1 MYGAILG
8 DMIGSP
14 YEFDVNNIKTK
25 EFDLFSERSE
35 YTDDSVMTI
44 AVAEG
49 LMNCGADAD
58 EETMKKAIV
67 AAMKKYGGRYPFAGY
82 GARFSMWLNEEAP
95 KPYNS
100 YGNGSAMRV
109 SPAAWLFQEDLRKML
124 RAAAVTA
131 EVSHNHPEG
140 IKGAQATASV
150 IFMAIHGATKEQ
162 IRETVTKTF
171 GYDLNRSCDMIRP
184 EYHHVE
190 SCQQTV
196 PEAIIAFLEGDSFE
210 DVIRNAVSL
219 GGDSDT
225 LACIAGSM
233 AEAFYGVPEDLK
245 QEARDRLPADLR
257 SVLERFD
264 RKLEDDRTARE
275 NDPARMKAWKN
286 ALRPENPGAQG
297 NRLKFTGS
305 DEIERRLEEFS
316 ADRTNEKI
324 VRCLEAIRAAMHNGG
339 SVLLPVQPFTVP
351 QKGNRPPKRALRMKM
366 ITTRDGKFWQVAYT
380 SEKVLKSGACAKDPV
395 MGATIRQALEQF
407 VPDGGGASKGPNA
420 AGSPKAP
427 ENIAGLVLNPDRHP
441 IFLDRK
447 MIEKILKA
455 EERAVRASRSGIFV
469 TRGDITKLKADCIVN
484 AANCSLLGGGGV
496 DGAIHEAAGPG
507 LLEECRTLDGCHT
520 GEAKITGAYNL
531 PAKYVIHTVG
541 PIYDGDE
548 DDPKLLASCYI
559 RSLDL
564 ARSKGAH
571 SIVFPNISTGVY
583 GYPKEEAAE
592 IAMNTVGK
600 WLEANK
606 GYVMHVVMCCYDRE
620 NFEIYEKIVKSGQKG
635 SGQQ

>member
-14 YEFDVNNIKTK
+14 YEFDSNNIKTK
-25 EFDLFSERSE
+25 DFELFSERSE

-49 LMNCGADAD
+49 LMNCGTDAD

-82 GARFSMWLNEEAP
+82 GAKFSMWLHEEEP

-109 SPAAWLFQEDLRKML
+109 SPAAWLCQDDLRQML
-124 RAAAVTA
+124 RVSAVTA

-140 IKGAQATASV
+140 IKGAQAAASV
-150 IFMAIHGATKEQ
+150 IFMAIHGVSKEE
-162 IRETVTKTF
+162 IKETVAKTF
-171 GYDLNRSCDMIRP
+171 GYDLNRTCDMIRP
-184 EYHHVE
+184 DYHHVE

-233 AEAFYGVPEDLK
+233 AEAFYGVPENLK
-245 QEARDRLPADLR
+245 QEARDRLPDDLR
-257 SVLERFD
+257 SVLDRFD
-264 RKLEDDRTARE
+264 KKLEEDRKARE
-275 NDPARMKAWKN
+275 SDPARMEAWKN
-286 ALRPENPGAQG
+286 ALKPQNSGAQG
-297 NRLKFTGS
+297 KKPNFTGS
-305 DEIERRLEEFS
+305 DEIEKKLEEFS

-324 VRCLEAIRAAMHNGG
+324 IRCFEAIRAAMHGGG

-351 QKGNRPPKRALRMKM
+351 PKGNRQPARALRMKL
-366 ITTRDGKFWQVAYT
+366 ITTKDGKIWQVAYT
-380 SEKVLKSGACAKDPV
+380 SEKMYKSGFSAKDPA

-407 VPDGGGASKGPNA
+407 VPGGSGV
-420 AGSPKAP
+420 PKAP
-427 ENIAGLVLNPDRHP
+427 ENIAGIVLNPDKNP
-441 IFLDRK
+441 LFLERK
-447 MIEKILKA
+447 MIETILKA
-455 EERAVRASRSGIFV
+455 EERAVRASRSGILV
-469 TRGDITKLKADCIVN
+469 TRGDITKMKADCIVN

-496 DGAIHEAAGPG
+496 DGAIHRAAGPG

-548 DDPKLLASCYI
+548 DDPKLLASCYTS
-559 RSLDL
+559 SLNL
-564 ARSKGAH
+564 AKSKGAH
-571 SIVFPNISTGVY
+571 SIIFPNISTGVY
-583 GYPKEEAAE
+583 GYPKEEAAR
-592 IAMNTVGK
+592 IAMDTVGK
-600 WLEANK
+600 WLAANK
-606 GYVMHVVMCCYDRE
+606 GYVMHVVMCCFDQE
-620 NFEIYEKIVKSGQKG
+620 NFEIYQKIVKSSQKG
-635 SGQQ
+635 QGKE

>member
-14 YEFDVNNIKTK
+14 YEFDSNNIKTK
-25 EFDLFSERSE
+25 DFELFSERSE

-49 LMNCGADAD
+49 LMNCGTDAD

-82 GARFSMWLNEEAP
+82 GAKFSMWLHEEEP

-109 SPAAWLFQEDLRKML
+109 SPAAWLCQDDLRQML
-124 RAAAVTA
+124 RVSAVTA

-140 IKGAQATASV
+140 IKGAQAAASV
-150 IFMAIHGATKEQ
+150 IFMAIHGVSKEE
-162 IRETVTKTF
+162 IKETVAKTF
-171 GYDLNRSCDMIRP
+171 GYDLNRTCDMIRP
-184 EYHHVE
+184 DYHHVE

-233 AEAFYGVPEDLK
+233 AEAFYGVPENLK
-245 QEARDRLPADLR
+245 QEARDRLPDDLR
-257 SVLERFD
+257 SVLDRFD
-264 RKLEDDRTARE
+264 KKLEEDRKARE
-275 NDPARMKAWKN
+275 SDPARMEAWKN
-286 ALRPENPGAQG
+286 ALKPRAQG
-297 NRLKFTGS
+297 KKPNFTGS
-305 DEIERRLEEFS
+305 DEIEKKLEEFS

-324 VRCLEAIRAAMHNGG
+324 IRCFEAIRAAMHGGG

-351 QKGNRPPKRALRMKM
+351 PKGNRQPARALRMKL
-366 ITTRDGKFWQVAYT
+366 ITTKDGKIWQVAYT
-380 SEKVLKSGACAKDPV
+380 SEKMYKSGFSAKDPA

-407 VPDGGGASKGPNA
+407 VPGGSGA
-420 AGSPKAP
+420 PKAP
-427 ENIAGLVLNPDRHP
+427 ENIAGIVLNPDKNP
-441 IFLDRK
+441 LFLERK
-447 MIEKILKA
+447 MIETILKA
-455 EERAVRASRSGIFV
+455 EERAVRASRSGILV
-469 TRGDITKLKADCIVN
+469 TRGDITKMKADCIVN

-496 DGAIHEAAGPG
+496 DGAIHRAAGPG

-548 DDPKLLASCYI
+548 DDPKLLASCYTS
-559 RSLDL
+559 SLNL
-564 ARSKGAH
+564 AKSKGAH
-571 SIVFPNISTGVY
+571 SIIFPNISTGVY
-583 GYPKEEAAE
+583 GYPKEEAAR
-592 IAMNTVGK
+592 IAMDTVGK
-600 WLEANK
+600 WLAANK
-606 GYVMHVVMCCYDRE
+606 GYVMHVVMCCFDQE
-620 NFEIYEKIVKSGQKG
+620 NFEIYQKIVKSSQKG
-635 SGQQ
+635 QGKE

>member
-14 YEFDVNNIKTK
+14 YEFDSNNIKTK
-25 EFDLFSERSE
+25 DFELFSERSE

-49 LMNCGADAD
+49 LMNCGTDAD

-82 GARFSMWLNEEAP
+82 GAKFSMWLHEEEP

-109 SPAAWLFQEDLRKML
+109 SPAAWLCQDDLRQML
-124 RAAAVTA
+124 RVSAVTA

-140 IKGAQATASV
+140 IKGAQAAASV
-150 IFMAIHGATKEQ
+150 IFMAIHGVSKEE
-162 IRETVTKTF
+162 IKETVAKTF
-171 GYDLNRSCDMIRP
+171 GYDLNRTCDMIRP
-184 EYHHVE
+184 DYHHVE

-233 AEAFYGVPEDLK
+233 AEAFYGVPENLK
-245 QEARDRLPADLR
+245 QEARDRLPDDLR
-257 SVLERFD
+257 SVLDRFD
-264 RKLEDDRTARE
+264 KKLEEDRKARE
-275 NDPARMKAWKN
+275 SDPARMEAWKN
-286 ALRPENPGAQG
+286 ALKPQNSGAQG
-297 NRLKFTGS
+297 KTPNFTGS
-305 DEIERRLEEFS
+305 DEIEKKLEEFS

-324 VRCLEAIRAAMHNGG
+324 IRCFEAIRAAMHGGG

-351 QKGNRPPKRALRMKM
+351 PKGNRQPARALRMKL
-366 ITTRDGKFWQVAYT
+366 ITTKDGKIWQVAYT
-380 SEKVLKSGACAKDPV
+380 SEKMYKSGFSAKDPA

-407 VPDGGGASKGPNA
+407 VPGGSGA
-420 AGSPKAP
+420 PKAP
-427 ENIAGLVLNPDRHP
+427 ENIAGIVLNPDKNP
-441 IFLDRK
+441 LFLERK
-447 MIEKILKA
+447 MIETILKA
-455 EERAVRASRSGIFV
+455 EERAVRASRSGILV
-469 TRGDITKLKADCIVN
+469 TRGDITKMKADCIVN

-496 DGAIHEAAGPG
+496 DGAIHRAAGPG

-548 DDPKLLASCYI
+548 DDPKLLASCYTS
-559 RSLDL
+559 SLNL
-564 ARSKGAH
+564 AKSKGAH
-571 SIVFPNISTGVY
+571 SIIFPNISTGVY
-583 GYPKEEAAE
+583 GYPKEEAAR
-592 IAMNTVGK
+592 IAMDTVGK
-600 WLEANK
+600 WLAANK
-606 GYVMHVVMCCYDRE
+606 GYVMHVVMCCFDQE
-620 NFEIYEKIVKSGQKG
+620 NFEIYQKIVKSSQKG
-635 SGQQ
+635 QGKE

>member
-14 YEFDVNNIKTK
+14 YEFDSNNIKTK
-25 EFDLFSERSE
+25 DFELFSERSE

-49 LMNCGADAD
+49 LMNCGTDAD

-82 GARFSMWLNEEAP
+82 GAKFSMWLHEEEP

-109 SPAAWLFQEDLRKML
+109 SPAAWLCQDDLRQML
-124 RAAAVTA
+124 RVSAVTA

-140 IKGAQATASV
+140 IKGAQAAASV
-150 IFMAIHGATKEQ
+150 IFMAIHGVSKEE
-162 IRETVTKTF
+162 IKETVAKTF
-171 GYDLNRSCDMIRP
+171 GYDLNRTCDMIRP
-184 EYHHVE
+184 DYHHVE

-233 AEAFYGVPEDLK
+233 AEAFYGVPENLK
-245 QEARDRLPADLR
+245 QEARDRLPDDLR
-257 SVLERFD
+257 SVLDRFD
-264 RKLEDDRTARE
+264 KKLEEDRKARE
-275 NDPARMKAWKN
+275 SDPARMEAWKN
-286 ALRPENPGAQG
+286 ALKLQNSGAQG
-297 NRLKFTGS
+297 KKPNFTGS
-305 DEIERRLEEFS
+305 DEIEKKLEEFS

-324 VRCLEAIRAAMHNGG
+324 IRCFEAIRAAMHGGG

-351 QKGNRPPKRALRMKM
+351 PKGNRQPARALRMKL
-366 ITTRDGKFWQVAYT
+366 ITTKDGKIWQVAYT
-380 SEKVLKSGACAKDPV
+380 SEKMYKSGFSAKDPA

-407 VPDGGGASKGPNA
+407 VPGGSGA
-420 AGSPKAP
+420 PKAP
-427 ENIAGLVLNPDRHP
+427 ENIAGIVLNPDKNP
-441 IFLDRK
+441 LFLERK
-447 MIEKILKA
+447 MIETILKA
-455 EERAVRASRSGIFV
+455 EERAVRASRSGILV
-469 TRGDITKLKADCIVN
+469 TRGDITKMKADCIVN

-496 DGAIHEAAGPG
+496 DGAIHRAAGPG

-548 DDPKLLASCYI
+548 DDPKLLASCYTS
-559 RSLDL
+559 SLNL
-564 ARSKGAH
+564 AKSKGAH
-571 SIVFPNISTGVY
+571 SIIFPNISTGVY
-583 GYPKEEAAE
+583 GYPKEEAAR
-592 IAMNTVGK
+592 IAMDTVGK
-600 WLEANK
+600 WLAANK
-606 GYVMHVVMCCYDRE
+606 GYVMHVVMCCFDQE
-620 NFEIYEKIVKSGQKG
+620 NFEIYQKIVKSSQKG
-635 SGQQ
+635 QGKE

>member
-14 YEFDVNNIKTK
+14 YEFDSNNIKTK
-25 EFDLFSERSE
+25 DFELFSERSE

-49 LMNCGADAD
+49 LMNCGTDAD

-82 GARFSMWLNEEAP
+82 GAKFSMWLHEEEP

-109 SPAAWLFQEDLRKML
+109 SPAAWLCQDDLRQML
-124 RAAAVTA
+124 RVSAVTA

-140 IKGAQATASV
+140 IKGAQAAASV
-150 IFMAIHGATKEQ
+150 IFMAIHGVSREEIK
-162 IRETVTKTF
+162 ETVAKTF
-171 GYDLNRSCDMIRP
+171 GYDLNRTCDMIRP
-184 EYHHVE
+184 DYHHVE

-233 AEAFYGVPEDLK
+233 AEAFYGVPENLK
-245 QEARDRLPADLR
+245 QEARDRLPDDLR
-257 SVLERFD
+257 SVLDRFD
-264 RKLEDDRTARE
+264 KKLEEDRKARE
-275 NDPARMKAWKN
+275 SDPARMEAWKN
-286 ALRPENPGAQG
+286 ALKPQNSGAQG
-297 NRLKFTGS
+297 KKPNFTGS
-305 DEIERRLEEFS
+305 DEIEKKLEEFS

-324 VRCLEAIRAAMHNGG
+324 IRCFEAIRAAMHGGG

-351 QKGNRPPKRALRMKM
+351 PKGNRQPARALRMKL
-366 ITTRDGKFWQVAYT
+366 ITTKDGKIWQVAYT
-380 SEKVLKSGACAKDPV
+380 SEKMYKSGFSAKDPA

-407 VPDGGGASKGPNA
+407 VPGGSGA
-420 AGSPKAP
+420 PKAP
-427 ENIAGLVLNPDRHP
+427 ENIAGIVLNPDKNP
-441 IFLDRK
+441 LFLERK
-447 MIEKILKA
+447 MIETILKA
-455 EERAVRASRSGIFV
+455 EERAVRASRSGILV
-469 TRGDITKLKADCIVN
+469 TRGDITKMKADCIVN

-496 DGAIHEAAGPG
+496 DGAIHRAAGPG

-548 DDPKLLASCYI
+548 DDPKLLASCYTS
-559 RSLDL
+559 SLNL
-564 ARSKGAH
+564 AKSKGAH
-571 SIVFPNISTGVY
+571 SIIFPNISTGVY
-583 GYPKEEAAE
+583 GYPKEEAAR
-592 IAMNTVGK
+592 IAMDTVGK
-600 WLEANK
+600 WLAANK
-606 GYVMHVVMCCYDRE
+606 GYVMHVVMCCFDQE
-620 NFEIYEKIVKSGQKG
+620 NFEIYQKIVKSSQKG
-635 SGQQ
+635 QGKE

>member
-14 YEFDVNNIKTK
+14 YEFDSNNIKTK
-25 EFDLFSERSE
+25 DFELFSERSE

-49 LMNCGADAD
+49 LMNCGTDAD

-82 GARFSMWLNEEAP
+82 GAKFSMWLHEEEP

-109 SPAAWLFQEDLRKML
+109 SPAAWLCQDDLRQML
-124 RAAAVTA
+124 RVSAVTA
-131 EVSHNHPEG
+131 EVSHNHPDG
-140 IKGAQATASV
+140 IKGAQAAASV
-150 IFMAIHGATKEQ
+150 IFMAIHGVSKEE
-162 IRETVTKTF
+162 IKETVAKTF
-171 GYDLNRSCDMIRP
+171 GYDLNRTCDMIRP
-184 EYHHVE
+184 DYHHVE

-233 AEAFYGVPEDLK
+233 AEAFYGVPENLK
-245 QEARDRLPADLR
+245 QEARDRLPDDLR
-257 SVLERFD
+257 SVLDRFD
-264 RKLEDDRTARE
+264 KKLEEDRKARE
-275 NDPARMKAWKN
+275 SDPARMEAWKN
-286 ALRPENPGAQG
+286 ALKPQNSGAQG
-297 NRLKFTGS
+297 KKPNFTGS
-305 DEIERRLEEFS
+305 DEIEKKLEEFS

-324 VRCLEAIRAAMHNGG
+324 IRCFEAIRAAMHGGG

-351 QKGNRPPKRALRMKM
+351 PKGNRQPARALRMKL
-366 ITTRDGKFWQVAYT
+366 ITTKDGKIWQVAYT
-380 SEKVLKSGACAKDPV
+380 SEKMYKSGFSAKDPA

-407 VPDGGGASKGPNA
+407 VPGGSGA
-420 AGSPKAP
+420 PKAP
-427 ENIAGLVLNPDRHP
+427 ENIAGIVLNPDKNP
-441 IFLDRK
+441 LFLERK
-447 MIEKILKA
+447 MIETILKA
-455 EERAVRASRSGIFV
+455 EERAVRASRSGILV
-469 TRGDITKLKADCIVN
+469 TRGDITKMKADCIVN

-496 DGAIHEAAGPG
+496 DGAIHRAAGPG

-548 DDPKLLASCYI
+548 DDPKLLASCYTS
-559 RSLDL
+559 SLNL
-564 ARSKGAH
+564 AKSKGAH
-571 SIVFPNISTGVY
+571 SIIFPNISTGVY
-583 GYPKEEAAE
+583 GYPKEEAAR
-592 IAMNTVGK
+592 IAMDTVGK
-600 WLEANK
+600 WLAANK
-606 GYVMHVVMCCYDRE
+606 GYVMHVVMCCFDQE
-620 NFEIYEKIVKSGQKG
+620 NFEIYQKIVKSSQKG
-635 SGQQ
+635 QGKE

>member
-14 YEFDVNNIKTK
+14 YEFDSNNIKTK
-25 EFDLFSERSE
+25 DFELFSERSE

-49 LMNCGADAD
+49 LMNCGTDAD

-82 GARFSMWLNEEAP
+82 GAKFSMWLHEEEP

-109 SPAAWLFQEDLRKML
+109 SPAAWLCQDDLRQML
-124 RAAAVTA
+124 RVSAVTA
-131 EVSHNHPEG
+131 KVSHNHPEG
-140 IKGAQATASV
+140 IKGAQAAASV
-150 IFMAIHGATKEQ
+150 IFMAIHGVSKEE
-162 IRETVTKTF
+162 IKETVAKTF
-171 GYDLNRSCDMIRP
+171 GYDLNRTCDMIRP
-184 EYHHVE
+184 DYHHVE

-233 AEAFYGVPEDLK
+233 AEAFYGVPENLK
-245 QEARDRLPADLR
+245 QEARDRLPDDLR
-257 SVLERFD
+257 SVLDRFD
-264 RKLEDDRTARE
+264 KKLEEDRKTRE
-275 NDPARMKAWKN
+275 SDPARMEAWKN
-286 ALRPENPGAQG
+286 ALKPQNSGAQG
-297 NRLKFTGS
+297 KKPNFTGS
-305 DEIERRLEEFS
+305 DEIEKKLEEFS

-324 VRCLEAIRAAMHNGG
+324 IRCFEAIRAAMHGGG

-351 QKGNRPPKRALRMKM
+351 PKGNRQPARALRMKL
-366 ITTRDGKFWQVAYT
+366 ITTKDGKIWQVAYT
-380 SEKVLKSGACAKDPV
+380 SEKMYKSGFSAKDPA

-407 VPDGGGASKGPNA
+407 VPGGSGA
-420 AGSPKAP
+420 PKAP
-427 ENIAGLVLNPDRHP
+427 ENIAGIVLNPDKNP
-441 IFLDRK
+441 LFLERK
-447 MIEKILKA
+447 MIETILKA
-455 EERAVRASRSGIFV
+455 EERAVRASRSGILV
-469 TRGDITKLKADCIVN
+469 TRGDITKMKADCIVN

-496 DGAIHEAAGPG
+496 DGAIHRAAGPG

-548 DDPKLLASCYI
+548 DDPKLLASCYTS
-559 RSLDL
+559 SLNL
-564 ARSKGAH
+564 AKSKGAH
-571 SIVFPNISTGVY
+571 SIIFPNISTGVY
-583 GYPKEEAAE
+583 GYPKEEAAR
-592 IAMNTVGK
+592 IAMDTVGK
-600 WLEANK
+600 WLAANK
-606 GYVMHVVMCCYDRE
+606 GYVMHVVMCCFDQE
-620 NFEIYEKIVKSGQKG
+620 NFEIYQKIVKSSQKG
-635 SGQQ
+635 QGKE

>member
-14 YEFDVNNIKTK
+14 YEFDSNNIKTK
-25 EFDLFSERSE
+25 DFELFSERSE

-49 LMNCGADAD
+49 LMNCGTDAD

-82 GARFSMWLNEEAP
+82 GAKFSMWLHEEEP

-109 SPAAWLFQEDLRKML
+109 SPAAWLCQDDLRQML
-124 RAAAVTA
+124 RVSAVTA

-140 IKGAQATASV
+140 IKGAQAAASV
-150 IFMAIHGATKEQ
+150 IFMAIHGVSKEE
-162 IRETVTKTF
+162 IKETVAKTF
-171 GYDLNRSCDMIRP
+171 GYDLNRTCDMIRP
-184 EYHHVE
+184 DYHHVE

-233 AEAFYGVPEDLK
+233 AEAFYGVPENLK
-245 QEARDRLPADLR
+245 QEARDRLPDDLR
-257 SVLERFD
+257 SVLDRFD
-264 RKLEDDRTARE
+264 KKLEEDRKARE
-275 NDPARMKAWKN
+275 SDPARMEAWKN
-286 ALRPENPGAQG
+286 ALKPQNSGAQG
-297 NRLKFTGS
+297 KKPNFTGS
-305 DEIERRLEEFS
+305 DEIEKKLEEFS

-324 VRCLEAIRAAMHNGG
+324 IRCFEAIRAAMHGGG

-351 QKGNRPPKRALRMKM
+351 PKGNRQPARALRMKL
-366 ITTRDGKFWQVAYT
+366 ITTKDGKIWQVAYT
-380 SEKVLKSGACAKDPV
+380 SEKMYKSGFSAKDPA

-407 VPDGGGASKGPNA
+407 VPGGSGA
-420 AGSPKAP
+420 PKAP
-427 ENIAGLVLNPDRHP
+427 ENIAGIVLNPDKNP
-441 IFLDRK
+441 LFLERK
-447 MIEKILKA
+447 MIETILKA
-455 EERAVRASRSGIFV
+455 EERAVRASRSGILV
-469 TRGDITKLKADCIVN
+469 TRGDITKMKADCIVN

-496 DGAIHEAAGPG
+496 DGAIHRAAGPG

-548 DDPKLLASCYI
+548 DDPKLLASCYTS
-559 RSLDL
+559 SLNL
-564 ARSKGAH
+564 AKSKGAH
-571 SIVFPNISTGVY
+571 SIIFPNISTGVY
-583 GYPKEEAAE
+583 GYPKEEAAR
-592 IAMNTVGK
+592 IAMDTVGK
-600 WLEANK
+600 WLAANK
-606 GYVMHVVMCCYDRE
+606 GYVMHVVMCCFDRE
-620 NFEIYEKIVKSGQKG
+620 NFEIYERIVKSSQKEQG
-635 SGQQ
+635 KE

>member
-14 YEFDVNNIKTK
+14 YEFDSNNIKTK
-25 EFDLFSERSE
+25 DFELFSERSE

-49 LMNCGADAD
+49 LMNCGTDAD

-82 GARFSMWLNEEAP
+82 GAKFSMWLHEEEP

-109 SPAAWLFQEDLRKML
+109 SPAAWLCQDDLRQML
-124 RAAAVTA
+124 RVRAVTA

-140 IKGAQATASV
+140 IKGAQAAASV
-150 IFMAIHGATKEQ
+150 IFMAIHGVSKEE
-162 IRETVTKTF
+162 IKETVAKTF
-171 GYDLNRSCDMIRP
+171 GYDLNRTCDMIRP
-184 EYHHVE
+184 DYHHVE

-233 AEAFYGVPEDLK
+233 AEAFYGVPENLK
-245 QEARDRLPADLR
+245 QEARDRLPDDLR
-257 SVLERFD
+257 SVLDRFD
-264 RKLEDDRTARE
+264 KKLEEDRKARE
-275 NDPARMKAWKN
+275 SDPARMEAWKN
-286 ALRPENPGAQG
+286 ALKPQNSGAQG
-297 NRLKFTGS
+297 KKPNFTGS
-305 DEIERRLEEFS
+305 DEIEKKLEEFS

-324 VRCLEAIRAAMHNGG
+324 IRCFEAIRAAMHGGG

-351 QKGNRPPKRALRMKM
+351 PKGNRQPARALRMKL
-366 ITTRDGKFWQVAYT
+366 ITTKDGKIWQVAYT
-380 SEKVLKSGACAKDPV
+380 SEKMYKSGFSAKDPA

-407 VPDGGGASKGPNA
+407 VPGGSGA
-420 AGSPKAP
+420 PKAP
-427 ENIAGLVLNPDRHP
+427 ENIAGIVLNPDKNP
-441 IFLDRK
+441 LFLERK
-447 MIEKILKA
+447 MIETILKA
-455 EERAVRASRSGIFV
+455 EERAVRASRSGILV
-469 TRGDITKLKADCIVN
+469 TRGDITKMKADCIVN

-496 DGAIHEAAGPG
+496 DGAIHRAAGPG

-548 DDPKLLASCYI
+548 DDPKLLASCYTS
-559 RSLDL
+559 SLNL
-564 ARSKGAH
+564 AKSKGAH
-571 SIVFPNISTGVY
+571 SIIFPNISTGVY
-583 GYPKEEAAE
+583 GYPKEEAAR
-592 IAMNTVGK
+592 IAMDTVGK
-600 WLEANK
+600 WLAANK
-606 GYVMHVVMCCYDRE
+606 GYVMHVVMCCFDQE
-620 NFEIYEKIVKSGQKG
+620 NFEIYQKIVKSSQKG
-635 SGQQ
+635 QGKE

>member
-14 YEFDVNNIKTK
+14 YEFDSNNIKTK
-25 EFDLFSERSE
+25 DFELFSERSE

-49 LMNCGADAD
+49 LMNCGTDAD

-82 GARFSMWLNEEAP
+82 GAKFSMWLHEEEP

-109 SPAAWLFQEDLRKML
+109 SPAAWLCQDDLRQML
-124 RAAAVTA
+124 RVSAVTA

-140 IKGAQATASV
+140 IKGAQAAASV
-150 IFMAIHGATKEQ
+150 IFMAIHGVSKEE
-162 IRETVTKTF
+162 IKETVAKTF
-171 GYDLNRSCDMIRP
+171 GYDLNRTCDMIRP
-184 EYHHVE
+184 DYHHVE

-233 AEAFYGVPEDLK
+233 AEAFYGVPENLK
-245 QEARDRLPADLR
+245 QEARDRLPDDLR
-257 SVLERFD
+257 SVLDRFD
-264 RKLEDDRTARE
+264 KKLEEDRKARE
-275 NDPARMKAWKN
+275 SDPARMEAWKN
-286 ALRPENPGAQG
+286 ALKPQNSGAQG
-297 NRLKFTGS
+297 KKPNFTGS
-305 DEIERRLEEFS
+305 DEIEKKLEEFS

-324 VRCLEAIRAAMHNGG
+324 IRCFEAIRAAMHGGG

-351 QKGNRPPKRALRMKM
+351 PKGNRQPARALRMKL
-366 ITTRDGKFWQVAYT
+366 ITTKDGKIWQVAYT
-380 SEKVLKSGACAKDPV
+380 SEKMYKSGFSAKDPA

-407 VPDGGGASKGPNA
+407 VPGGSGA
-420 AGSPKAP
+420 PKAP
-427 ENIAGLVLNPDRHP
+427 ENIAGIVLNPDKNP
-441 IFLDRK
+441 LFLERK
-447 MIEKILKA
+447 MIETILKA
-455 EERAVRASRSGIFV
+455 EERAVRASRSGILV
-469 TRGDITKLKADCIVN
+469 TRGDITKMKADCIVN

-496 DGAIHEAAGPG
+496 DGAIHRAAGPG

-548 DDPKLLASCYI
+548 DDPKLLASCYTS
-559 RSLDL
+559 SLNL
-564 ARSKGAH
+564 AKSKGAH

-583 GYPKEEAAE
+583 GYPKEEAAR
-592 IAMNTVGK
+592 IAMDTVGK
-600 WLEANK
+600 WLAANK
-606 GYVMHVVMCCYDRE
+606 GYVMHVVMCCFDQE
-620 NFEIYEKIVKSGQKG
+620 NFEIYQKIVKSSQKG
-635 SGQQ
+635 QGKE

>member
-14 YEFDVNNIKTK
+14 YEFDSNNIKTK
-25 EFDLFSERSE
+25 DFELFSERSE

-49 LMNCGADAD
+49 LMNCGTDAD

-82 GARFSMWLNEEAP
+82 GAKFSMWLHEEEP

-109 SPAAWLFQEDLRKML
+109 SPAAWLCQDDLRQML
-124 RAAAVTA
+124 RVSAVTA

-140 IKGAQATASV
+140 IKGAQAAASV
-150 IFMAIHGATKEQ
+150 IFMAIHGVSKEE
-162 IRETVTKTF
+162 IKETVAKTF
-171 GYDLNRSCDMIRP
+171 GYDLNRTCDMIRP
-184 EYHHVE
+184 DYHHVE

-233 AEAFYGVPEDLK
+233 AEAFYGVPENLK
-245 QEARDRLPADLR
+245 QEARDRLPDDLR
-257 SVLERFD
+257 SVLDRFD
-264 RKLEDDRTARE
+264 KKLEEDRKARE
-275 NDPARMKAWKN
+275 SDPARMEAWKN
-286 ALRPENPGAQG
+286 ALKPQNSGAQG
-297 NRLKFTGS
+297 KKPNFTGS
-305 DEIERRLEEFS
+305 DEIEKKLEEFS

-324 VRCLEAIRAAMHNGG
+324 IRCFEAIRAAMHGGG

-351 QKGNRPPKRALRMKM
+351 PKGNRQPARALRMKL
-366 ITTRDGKFWQVAYT
+366 ITTKDGKIWQVAYT
-380 SEKVLKSGACAKDPV
+380 SEKMYKSGFSAKDPA

-407 VPDGGGASKGPNA
+407 VPGGSGA
-420 AGSPKAP
+420 PKAP
-427 ENIAGLVLNPDRHP
+427 ENIAGIVLNPDKNP
-441 IFLDRK
+441 LFLERK
-447 MIEKILKA
+447 MIETILKA
-455 EERAVRASRSGIFV
+455 EERAVRASRSGILV
-469 TRGDITKLKADCIVN
+469 TRGDITKMKADCIIN

-496 DGAIHEAAGPG
+496 DGAIHRAAGPG

-548 DDPKLLASCYI
+548 DDPKLLASCYTS
-559 RSLDL
+559 SLNL
-564 ARSKGAH
+564 AKSKGAH
-571 SIVFPNISTGVY
+571 SIIFPNISTGVY
-583 GYPKEEAAE
+583 GYPKEEAAR
-592 IAMNTVGK
+592 IAMDTVGK
-600 WLEANK
+600 WLAANK
-606 GYVMHVVMCCYDRE
+606 GYVMHVVMCCFDQE
-620 NFEIYEKIVKSGQKG
+620 NFEIYQKIVKSSQKG
-635 SGQQ
+635 QGKE